1 MPTKK
6 RRVGFIPRSDVLVLI
21 TKLSIESNLSIS
33 KIINI
38 LVEEA
43 LYERGIFNIK
53 KGVVLNYD
61 NKIPLDNKNTIK
73 IKNDDKDISN
83 EFNYLKNN
91 DNQHVKEMSYE
102 YIDKDIY
109 EKFLMFLQFQEKMKK
124 GINWISV
131 ALFSTIRYYLGEAI
145 LN

>member
-6 RRVGFIPRSDVLVLI
+6 RRVGFIPRSDVLNLI
-21 TKLSIESNLSIS
+21 NKLSFENNLSIS

-43 LYERGIFNIK
+43 LYKRGIFNIK
-53 KGVVLNYD
+53 DGKVLNYD
-61 NKIPLDNKNTIK
+61 NKIILDYQNTIK
-73 IKNDDKDISN
+73 IKNDEKDVFN
-83 EFNYLKNN
+83 EFNNSKNT
-91 DNQHVKEMSYE
+91 DNQHDKEPSYE

-124 GINWISV
+124 
-131 ALFSTIRYYLGEAI
+131 RQ
-145 LN
+145 